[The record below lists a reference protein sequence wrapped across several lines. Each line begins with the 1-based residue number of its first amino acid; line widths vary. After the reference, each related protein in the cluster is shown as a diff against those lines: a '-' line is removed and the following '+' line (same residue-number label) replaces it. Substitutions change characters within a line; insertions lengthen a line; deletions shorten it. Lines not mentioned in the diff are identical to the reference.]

1 MIKLLLKLSL
11 YIIIYIGVFPSSGV
25 AQSYRAV
32 SYQTSNGLSTNL
44 TKAAVRD
51 KQGFVWLA
59 TDDGVVKF
67 DGKTFK
73 TYKQGLPSNY
83 NKSLMVS
90 TTGKVLICNDF
101 GILELVHQSDT
112 VFFRT
117 ILVGAIDATHPD
129 KVHYPKAIFESSKQD
144 LWISEPTSIFRRFA
158 NGKTKRYRLPAKYH
172 TNNFVRS
179 FSFAETTDH
188 NLWVVS
194 YTGFLLK
201 YNHTKDVFEELP
213 LNPTK
218 SLVAASSLLAVG
230 AHTLWV
236 GTADGIFS
244 FDVANISGEEL
255 VSQQLY
261 PMIKNVSVLMH
272 SAHQILVG
280 TWDNHLFQI
289 LPKSQQVK
297 PIANYSATVVNHIFT
312 DQEQNVWVSSDE
324 GLVLLAKND
333 FEKLPLANSEAY
345 TEGIACAQEK
355 GLLVC
360 DGSKIHLISLKGDIF
375 QKEILYQAAEGGLN
389 SVAYSRHNIF
399 VGNRNGWVAC
409 VNDSTKAAQYIDLS
423 RFGKSVF
430 SMYADTKG
438 NIWACQYDQQEGV
451 VKIDT
456 SLNVYHYDQATGIKG
471 LATVIKQNAQGQV
484 YVGAKGKATY
494 LYTYDATNDRFK
506 NVSLPLGLNA
516 TNKFAVNDLCFD
528 NKGQLWLA
536 TTHGLWLQ
544 SSSKKIEKV
553 DIGGAYQQADIKS
566 IVIDATG
573 TIWLGTHVG
582 VIKWQN
588 RQAVL
593 FNKNMGLSTETVAY
607 RGLEL
612 TAEGWL
618 FVGTTKGINYTNT
631 HQVATKITPTPTF
644 IRLSANR
651 QNLDWQPKGNALVFT
666 HNTTLE
672 GHFTS
677 FTYPNEAVQYQY
689 RILGLLDKW
698 SEASHQN
705 QLTIARLPA
714 GGYTLELR
722 AKQQGNYAWST
733 PLSIDFKVKQAWYFT
748 PLAFIIYVVALGILI
763 WVVTYVNTQRLRW
776 QKQKLEGLVEQ
787 RTTELASKNEHL
799 QYAYDLVNNQK
810 TEITTRNEELQQQQ
824 EELASQRDFIVEKN
838 EVLERQ
844 SRQIQMSINAALTI
858 QKAILPYQKKLDTL
872 LKDYF
877 VLYRPKDVVSG
888 DFYWLNEVDGKT
900 IFVVADC
907 TGHGVPGAFMTLIG
921 NTLLDKIVR
930 VWKII
935 NPADVLET
943 LHREVVTVLRQRY
956 TGNSN
961 GMDAVVI
968 QVQNGAYPLQV
979 TLASAKMPI
988 LCKRKEGG
996 VLERIKGDRRHIGG
1010 IQKGEKRFTNK
1021 TIELHL
1027 GDMIYAGSDGYIDQC
1042 NHSRKS
1048 FGTRRF
1054 MELINQVSE
1063 LPLASQQQQFEQA
1076 MDNYME
1082 GVAQRDDILLIGVR
1096 VV

>member
-1 MIKLLLKLSL
+1 
-11 YIIIYIGVFPSSGV
+11 V
-25 AQSYRAV
+25 V
-32 SYQTSNGLSTNL
+32 SYQTSDGLSTNL

-67 DGKTFK
+67 DGKTFE

-90 TTGKVLICNDF
+90 ATGKVLICNDF

-112 VFFRT
+112 VFFKT
-117 ILVGAIDATHPD
+117 IVAGATDATHPD
-129 KVHYPKAIFESSKQD
+129 KVHYPKTIFESSNQD
-144 LWISEPTSIFRRFA
+144 LWVSEPTSIFRRFA

-179 FSFAETTDH
+179 FSLTETANHTI
-188 NLWVVS
+188 WAVS

-201 YNHTKDVFEELP
+201 YNRFKDTFEEIALD
-213 LNPTK
+213 PTQP
-218 SLVAASSLLAVG
+218 LVAASSILAVD

-244 FDVANISGEEL
+244 FDVAKAGNTEL
-255 VSQQLY
+255 ASQQLY
-261 PMIKNVSVLMH
+261 PMAKNVSVLMRN
-272 SAHQILVG
+272 ADQILVG
-280 TWDNHLFQI
+280 TWDNHLFQV
-289 LPKSQQVK
+289 LLKSQQIK
-297 PIANYSATVVNHIFT
+297 PVENYRATVVNHIFT

-333 FEKLPLANSEAY
+333 FEKLPLASSEAY
-345 TEGIACAQEK
+345 TEGVAYAQGK

-360 DGSKIHLISLKGDIF
+360 DGSKIHLVRPQKNAF

-389 SVAYSRHNIF
+389 SVAYSRHSVF
-399 VGNRNGWVAC
+399 VGNRNGQVIC
-409 VNDSTKAAQYIDLS
+409 INDSTKVAQYIDLS
-423 RFGKSVF
+423 KFGKSVF

-438 NIWACQYDQQEGV
+438 NIWACQYDQKEGL

-456 SLNVYHYDQATGIKG
+456 SLKVHHYDQTTGIKG
-471 LATVIKQNAQGQV
+471 LATVIRQNAQGQV

-494 LYTYDATNDRFK
+494 LYTYDAVNDKFK
-506 NVSLPLGLNA
+506 NVSLPLGLKS

-528 NKGQLWLA
+528 AKGQLWLA

-544 SSSKKIEKV
+544 SSAKKIEKV
-553 DIGGAYQQADIKS
+553 DLGTTYQQADIKS

-573 TIWLGTHVG
+573 MVWLGTHVG

-588 RQAVL
+588 SQVVL
-593 FNKNMGLSTETVAY
+593 FNKNTGLSTETVAY

-612 TAEGWL
+612 TPEGWL
-618 FVGTTKGINYTNT
+618 FVGTAKGLNYTNT
-631 HQVATKITPTPTF
+631 HKITTKITPTPTF
-644 IRLSANR
+644 MTLSAN
-651 QNLDWQPKGNALVFT
+651 QQLLNWQQKHSALEFT

-672 GHFTS
+672 GQFTS
-677 FTYPNEAVQYQY
+677 FTYPNEAVLYQY

-705 QLTIARLPA
+705 HLTIARLPA

-722 AKQQGNYAWST
+722 AKQQGNYAWSA
-733 PLSIDFKVKQAWYFT
+733 PLSLDFKVKQAWYFT

-763 WVVTYVNTQRLRW
+763 WVVTYFNTQRLRW

-787 RTTELASKNEHL
+787 RTTELAAKNDHL
-799 QYAYDLVNNQK
+799 QQAYDLVNDQK
-810 TEITTRNEELQQQQ
+810 IEITTRNEELQQQQ

-888 DFYWLNEVDGKT
+888 DFYWLNEIDGKT

-943 LHREVVTVLRQRY
+943 LHREVVTVLRQTH

-961 GMDAVVI
+961 GMDAVVM
-968 QVQNGAYPLQV
+968 QVQNGKYPLQV

-988 LCKRKEGG
+988 FCKRKEGG
-996 VLERIKGDRRHIGG
+996 ALERIKGDRRHIGG

-1021 TIELHL
+1021 TIELHP
-1027 GDMIYAGSDGYIDQC
+1027 GDMIYAGSDGYTDQC
-1042 NHSRKS
+1042 NSSRKS

-1076 MDNYME
+1076 MDHYME
-1082 GVAQRDDILLIGVR
+1082 GAAQRDDILLIGVR
-1096 VV
+1096 VS